1 MSARLETPEQAR
13 ERLARASMTDRERAE
28 LWASIE
34 HDTSQRTARRWLLP
48 IVIAIASVA
57 AAAALWLGVS
67 EPTAPSEQVAALQ
80 RVDPCAIDAS
90 AGTLRLAERCASKVV
105 SIAGDQWQLEQGAE
119 VARVESGARVERG
132 RIEFTVRPRK
142 QPGDRPFIV
151 KVSHAEV
158 RVIGTVFLVDQQ
170 QGRGTVHVTEGVIE
184 VIWHDGQRQRVAAG
198 ESASWPRPPP
208 APAPAPDPAASPAD
222 AGPRRAAKTVDLDAA
237 MDRLLVLRSQKRF
250 GEAVTLLRNTLA
262 TNGLLEPQRER
273 ISQELGFALEA
284 SGAPS
289 CAHWAKHGET
299 FKSRRAI
306 QLVGKKLKSCPQQ

>member
-1 MSARLETPEQAR
+1 MSPRLETPEQAR

-34 HDTSQRTARRWLLP
+34 QDTSQRAARRWLLP
-48 IVIAIASVA
+48 IAIASVA
-57 AAAALWLGVS
+57 AGAALWLGVS

-90 AGTLRLAERCASKVV
+90 ARTLRLAARCASKAV
-105 SIAGDQWQLEQGAE
+105 SIAGDEWQLEQGAE
-119 VARVESGARVERG
+119 VARVESGARVEHG
-132 RIEFTVRPRK
+132 RVKFSVRPRK

-158 RVIGTVFLVDQQ
+158 HVIGTVFLVDQQ
-170 QGRGTVHVTEGVIE
+170 QGRGSVYVAEGVIE

-198 ESASWPRPPP
+198 ESASWPRPVPEPVLAPEP
-208 APAPAPDPAASPAD
+208 APSAPD
-222 AGPRRAAKTVDLDAA
+222 AGPRRAAKTIDLEAA
-237 MDRLLVLRSQKRF
+237 MDRLLVLRSQKRWS
-250 GEAVTLLRNTLA
+250 EAVVLLRDTLEA
-262 TNGLLEPQRER
+262 RALTAPQRER

-284 SGAPS
+284 SGTPS

-299 FKSRRAI
+299 FKSPRAI
-306 QLVGKKLKSCPQQ
+306 QLVAKKLKACAPQ